1 VLSSCAN
8 VTESTQSHQFVVNG
22 EVYDATT
29 YLNDHP
35 GGPDSI
41 FLVAGQDASED
52 FMAIHSSDAKKKLAE
67 VSSTFSQYL
76 MAEN

>member
-1 VLSSCAN
+1 MHAP
-8 VTESTQSHQFVVNG
+8 QFVVNG
-22 EVYDATT
+22 EVYDATA

-67 VSSTFSQYL
+67 VRYTFSIFWFHETNSQ
-76 MAEN
+76 E